1 LPNVSLEEISVT
13 SLNIDRL
20 RADTPA
26 CAGLIHF
33 NNAGSS
39 LMPQP
44 VYQAVTDHLALE
56 QKIGGYEA
64 VAAAQPAL
72 DDFYDSFAELLNCDR
87 GEIAYVEN
95 ATRAWDMAFY
105 SLPLKEGD
113 RILTAEA
120 EYVSNFLGFL
130 HQARRRGLEVDVAPS
145 DASGQAD
152 VDALE
157 RLITP
162 KTKLIAL
169 THIPTQGGLV
179 NPAEEVGAVAKRHG
193 ITYLLDA
200 CQSAGQMKLDVKKI
214 GCQLLSGTG
223 RKFMRGPRG
232 TGFLYVS
239 NTILDTLDPPFID
252 LGSANWTSER
262 TFELLPDARRFENW
276 ESYVAGRVGLRAA
289 VRYALDL
296 GLEQIEARVTSLAT
310 RLRTQLAALPGVTVH
325 DLGRRKSGIVTF
337 QKSDET
343 PDALK
348 ARLRTAKINVS
359 TTSKTSAQLDFTR
372 RGLSQLVR
380 ASVHYFNTESEIDV
394 FCRTVLTSSTA

>member
-1 LPNVSLEEISVT
+1 MPLD
-13 SLNIDRL
+13 IDRL

-26 CAGLIHF
+26 CAKLIHF
-33 NNAGSS
+33 NNAGAS
-39 LMPQP
+39 LMPLP
-44 VYQAVTDHLALE
+44 VYQATIDHLALE
-56 QKIGGYEA
+56 QRIGGYEA
-64 VAAAQPAL
+64 AAAADATL
-72 DDFYDSFAELLNCDR
+72 EDLYDAFAALLNCDR

-145 DASGQAD
+145 DASGQVD
-152 VDALE
+152 LDALE
-157 RLITP
+157 RLIAP

-179 NPAEEVGAVAKRHG
+179 NPAAEVGAIAKRHG

-200 CQSAGQMKLDVKKI
+200 CQSAGQMPLDVKQI

-223 RKFMRGPRG
+223 RKFLRGPRG

-239 NTILDTLDPPFID
+239 KDIIDRLDPPFID
-252 LGSANWTSER
+252 LGSANWTGER

-276 ESYVAGRVGLRAA
+276 ESFVAGRIGLRAA

-296 GLEQIEARVTSLAT
+296 GLDRIEARVTALADG
-310 RLRTQLAALPGVTVH
+310 LRAELSALPGVSVH

-337 QKSDET
+337 RKADED
-343 PDALK
+343 PEALK
-348 ARLRTAKINVS
+348 LRLRAAGINVS
-359 TTSKTSAQLDFTR
+359 VSGKTSARLDFGR

-380 ASVHYFNTESEIDV
+380 ASLHYFNTEAEIGA
-394 FCRTVLTSSTA
+394 FRAALMASPSA